1 MFATMGGVM
10 SPTLCTHGR
19 SLTLAARISGVLAA
33 GTVFLAGFIGCGRS
47 SGPVDQGPVDAGGS
61 EPSEV
66 AVQTPDR
73 IRVAVFNIRELS
85 GEKLVA
91 VDEAGRGT
99 HPQLRSAAEI
109 LQWVRPDVV
118 LIQEIDYDAEDAR
131 AEGRRSSAELFLD
144 RYLSVS
150 WNGLE
155 PLSYRHVFYEP
166 VNTGVPSG
174 FDLDRDEEIGGPGD
188 ALGWGEYPGQYGMV
202 LYSRFPLDREAARTF
217 RTLRWQ
223 AMPGHVMP
231 DGKGDR
237 PDWYGDEASELP
249 LSSKSHWD
257 VPVAIGPE
265 VLHVLA
271 SHPTPPVFDG
281 PEDRNGRRNFDEIR
295 LWADYLTGGG
305 AVAWLV
311 DDEGRRGGLDR
322 ESPSVGKAFV
332 LLGDLNAD
340 PHFEPV
346 TYHGRTAIGQLLD
359 HPRVQD
365 PEPTSSG
372 AHAGERDYPGP
383 VEHVTA
389 DFGLRAD
396 YVLPSA
402 ELEVL
407 DAGVFWPPQGD
418 PLHPLVEGEAAASDH
433 RLVWVDLAWPPG

>member
-1 MFATMGGVM
+1 M
-10 SPTLCTHGR
+10 
-19 SLTLAARISGVLAA
+19 
-33 GTVFLAGFIGCGRS
+33 
-47 SGPVDQGPVDAGGS
+47 
-61 EPSEV
+61 E
-66 AVQTPDR
+66 TPGR

-85 GEKLVA
+85 AKKLTA
-91 VDEAGRGT
+91 VDDGGRGT
-99 HPQLRSAAEI
+99 HPQVRSAAET
-109 LQWVRPDVV
+109 LQRVRPDVV
-118 LIQEIDYDAEDAR
+118 LIQEIDSDADTAR
-131 AEGRRSSAELFLD
+131 AEGRPSSAELFLD
-144 RYLSVS
+144 HYLAVS
-150 WNGLE
+150 WSGLE
-155 PLSYRHVFYEP
+155 PLSYPEVFYEP

-174 FDLDRDEEIGGPGD
+174 FDLDRDDEIGGPGD

-231 DGKGDR
+231 DGEGGR
-237 PDWYGDEASELP
+237 PDWYGEEAAELP

-257 VPVAIGPE
+257 VPVTIGAE

-295 LWADYLTGGG
+295 LWADYLTGGE
-305 AVAWLV
+305 AAAWLV
-311 DDEGRRGGLDR
+311 DDDGKTGGLEPEGTAGR
-322 ESPSVGKAFV
+322 APFV
-332 LLGDLNAD
+332 ILGDLNAD

-346 TYHGRTAIGQLLD
+346 TYHGRTAIGQLLG

-365 PEPTSSG
+365 PKPASAG

-383 VEHVTA
+383 EEHLTA
-389 DFGLRAD
+389 GFGLRAD

-407 DAGVFWPPQGD
+407 DSGVFWPAQGD
-418 PLHPLVEGEAAASDH
+418 PLHPLVEGETAASDH
-433 RLVWVDLAWPPG
+433 RLVWVDLAWPPR